1 MKIHTGCCN
10 NENPVGVTEPTFTW
24 SISDTDAK
32 FQLAYRLKIYNDDYS
47 WDSGKIES
55 SQSVRVKCDGLELES
70 NKKYFW
76 NVEIFTDNGTFK
88 SDNSWFITGLVRG
101 ESVCW
106 ITAPK
111 ELSSP
116 LLRKE
121 FTLKDVPQY
130 ATVNVCG
137 LGLFELYINGKKV
150 SGDIMQPVRTD
161 YDTVTYSNLIN
172 EFGYT
177 TRKSVYYL
185 SYEVSEY
192 LAEGNNTIVL
202 WLGNGWYR
210 ESARKTIRGDFDYGD
225 NLKAFLRLTADGF
238 VLETDE
244 SWQVTESPIVHNNF
258 FSGEIYDAGKFNVDF
273 FKNGYTCTNN
283 ASLIKAPEA
292 ELISQMC
299 PGERVIKSVNAVC
312 VKEDIYDALEVVSG
326 FASIRLR
333 GNRGDRVEIFYAEDF
348 DGESLNYTST
358 VGYVPEDINQI
369 QKDVY
374 ILSGNGEEVYTPRF
388 VWHTYRYIYIKHT
401 NSVEVLDVKS
411 LFVCTDMPHRV
422 SFNCSDDSINAIYK
436 MYQNTVLSNMHGCTP
451 MDCPHRERLP
461 YTGDGQLSANAAV
474 YNYDAYETY
483 KKWICDIN
491 DSQDMDT
498 GFVPYTAPYSGG
510 CGGHAWGSAVVTVPW
525 HFYLQYGDKDFLA
538 ESIPHVEKWL
548 AYLKAQKD
556 DEGYINRHVEG
567 SWCLGDWVMPS
578 KFPWSD
584 PKPEAIK
591 IHPRL
596 VNTVYYIYCI
606 NLYFAMCTELGLD
619 ADLCYLAEKDKCIS
633 VLKNEYVYDNG
644 VFDEQEAD
652 VYLLFADIVTDEM
665 AYKVLGNL
673 EDKIKSRGYTFNSG
687 MVATELMFKVLDR
700 YNKNDV
706 VYKML
711 KCSDY
716 PSIGYMLS
724 NGATTLWETWEGTGA
739 RSHTA
744 FTSIGAWYLYGLSG
758 IKPDGGYKTFTVKP
772 FITDELSFVDT
783 KLTTEY
789 GDICVKWKRT
799 GSDYKINVTVPF
811 NTTATFILD
820 GKETAIT
827 CGEYTFN
834 SNGGEIKC

>member
-1 MKIHTGCCN
+1 MKITTSCCSAKT
-10 NENPVGVTEPTFTW
+10 PVGVTNPTFTW
-24 SISDTDAK
+24 SISDADAK
-32 FQLAYRLKIYNDDYS
+32 VQTAYRLKIYNREYD
-47 WDSGKIES
+47 WDSGIIES
-55 SQSVRVKCDGLELES
+55 SENVRVKCDGLELKS
-70 NKKYFW
+70 NEKYYW
-76 NVEIFTDNGTFK
+76 NVEIFTDKGIFK
-88 SDNSWFITGLVRG
+88 SDNSWFITGFVCG
-101 ESVCW
+101 EEPNW
-106 ITAPK
+106 ITAPGHF
-111 ELSSP
+111 SAP

-121 FTLKDVPQY
+121 FTLSDVPQY

-150 SGDIMQPVRTD
+150 SDDIMQPVRSD
-161 YDTVTYSNLIN
+161 YDTVTYGNLIN
-172 EFGYT
+172 EFDYT

-185 SYEVSEY
+185 SYEVSSY
-192 LAEGNNTIVL
+192 LVRGNNTVVL

-210 ESARKTIRGDFDYGD
+210 ESARKTIRGDFDYGS
-225 NLKAFLRLTADGF
+225 NLKAFLRLTAGDL
-238 VLETDE
+238 VVETDE
-244 SWQVTESPIVHNNF
+244 SWQVMESPIIHNNF
-258 FSGEIYDAGKFNVDF
+258 FSGEIYDAGKFNEKF
-273 FKNGYTCTNN
+273 FTNGYTGGEY
-283 ASLIKAPEA
+283 ASSINAPEA

-299 PGERVIKSVNAVC
+299 PGERVIKTTKAVC
-312 VKEDIYDALEVVSG
+312 IKENIYDALEVVSG
-326 FASIRLR
+326 FARIKLK
-333 GNRGDRVEIFYAEDF
+333 GNKGDKVEIFYAEDF
-348 DGESLNYTST
+348 DGEKLNYTST
-358 VGYVPEDINQI
+358 VGYVPDDINQI

-374 ILSGNGEEVYTPRF
+374 ILGGNAEEIYTPRF
-388 VWHTYRYIYIKHT
+388 VWHTYRYIYIKHSE
-401 NSVEVLDVKS
+401 SVKILNVDS

-436 MYQNTVLSNMHGCTP
+436 MYLNTVLSNMHGCTP

-474 YNYDAYETY
+474 YNYDGYETY
-483 KKWICDIN
+483 KKWIRDIN
-491 DSQDMDT
+491 DSQDMDS

-525 HFYLQYGDKDFLA
+525 HFYMQYGDKDFLA

-556 DEGYINRHVEG
+556 DDGYINRHVEG

-606 NLYFAMCTELGLD
+606 NLYFAMCRELGLE
-619 ADLCYLAEKDKCIS
+619 ADICYVTEKDKCVE

-652 VYLLFADIVTDEM
+652 VYLLFADIVTDET

-673 EDKIKSRGYTFNSG
+673 QKKIENRGYTFNSG
-687 MVATELMFKVLDR
+687 MVATELMFKVFDR
-700 YNKNDV
+700 FDKNDI

-711 KCSDY
+711 KCTDY

-758 IKPDGGYKTFTVKP
+758 IKPHGGYKTFTVKP
-772 FITDELSFVDT
+772 FITEELSFVDT

-789 GDICVKWKRT
+789 GDICVKWEKSE
-799 GSDYKINVTVPF
+799 GSFKLNVNVPF
-811 NTTATFILD
+811 NTSATLILKDKKIILD
-820 GKETAIT
+820 SGRHIFDLK
-827 CGEYTFN
+827 
-834 SNGGEIKC
+834 

>member
-1 MKIHTGCCN
+1 MKITTSCCSAKT
-10 NENPVGVTEPTFTW
+10 PVGVTNPTFTW
-24 SISDTDAK
+24 SISDADAK
-32 FQLAYRLKIYNDDYS
+32 IQTAYRLRVYNGEYD
-47 WDSGKIES
+47 WDSGIIES
-55 SQSVRVKCDGLELES
+55 SRNVRVKCDGVELKS
-70 NKKYFW
+70 NEKYYW
-76 NVEIFTDNGTFK
+76 NVEIYTDKGIFK
-88 SDNSWFITGLVRG
+88 SDNSWFITGFVCG
-101 ESVCW
+101 EEPSW
-106 ITAPK
+106 ITAPGQF
-111 ELSSP
+111 SAP

-121 FTLKDVPQY
+121 FTLSDIPQY

-150 SGDIMQPVRTD
+150 SEDIMQPVRSD
-161 YDTVTYSNLIN
+161 YDTVTYGNLIN
-172 EFGYT
+172 EFDYT

-185 SYEVSEY
+185 SYEVSRY
-192 LAEGNNTIVL
+192 LVSGKNTVVL

-210 ESARKTIRGDFDYGD
+210 ESARKTIRGDFDYGS
-225 NLKAFLRLTADGF
+225 NLKAFLRLTAGDL
-238 VLETDE
+238 VVETDE
-244 SWQVTESPIVHNNF
+244 SWQVMESPIIHNNF
-258 FSGEIYDAGKFNVDF
+258 FSGEIYDAGKFSEEF
-273 FKNGYTCTNN
+273 FTNGYVGGEY
-283 ASLIKAPEA
+283 ASSINAPEA

-299 PGERVIKSVNAVC
+299 PGERVIKTTKAVR

-326 FASIRLR
+326 FAKIKLK
-333 GNRGDRVEIFYAEDF
+333 GNKGDKVEIFYAEDF
-348 DGESLNYTST
+348 DGEKLNYTST
-358 VGYVPEDINQI
+358 VGYVPDDINQI

-374 ILSGNGEEVYTPRF
+374 ILGGNAEEIYTPRF
-388 VWHTYRYIYIKHT
+388 VWHTYRYIYINHPD
-401 NSVEVLDVKS
+401 SVKILDVDS

-436 MYQNTVLSNMHGCTP
+436 MYRNTVLSNMHGCTP

-474 YNYDAYETY
+474 YNYDGYETY
-483 KKWICDIN
+483 KKWIRDIN
-491 DSQDMDT
+491 DSQDMDS

-525 HFYLQYGDKDFLA
+525 YFYQQYGDKDFLS

-556 DEGYINRHVEG
+556 DDGYINRHVEG

-606 NLYFAMCTELGLD
+606 NLYFAMCRELGLD
-619 ADLCYLAEKDKCIS
+619 ADLCYITEKDKCIE

-665 AYKVLGNL
+665 ACKVLGNL
-673 EDKIKSRGYTFNSG
+673 QKKIERRGYTFNSG
-687 MVATELMFKVLDR
+687 MVATELMFKVFDR
-700 YNKNDV
+700 FDKNDV

-711 KCSDY
+711 KCTDY

-744 FTSIGAWYLYGLSG
+744 FTSIGAWYVYGLSG
-758 IKPDGGYKTFTVKP
+758 IKPHGGYKTFTVKP

-789 GDICVKWKRT
+789 GDICVKWERVDT
-799 GSDYKINVTVPF
+799 DCKIMVKVPF
-811 NTTATFILD
+811 NTMATLILKD
-820 GKETAIT
+820 KKIT
-827 CGEYTFN
+827 LDSGEHIFDL
-834 SNGGEIKC
+834 K